1 MTWALHV
8 LLTGLAILAC
18 AILLNVAA
26 AAAGISTWYDL
37 IGEARE
43 QGLVRAAREAGIAT
57 LVLLLVV
64 YPFLLGLA
72 AWLVAWFVGRD
83 ATGAP

>member
-26 AAAGISTWYDL
+26 AAAGISTWYDVL
-37 IGEARE
+37 AEVRDR
-43 QGLVRAAREAGIAT
+43 GLVRAAREAGIAT
-57 LVLLLVV
+57 LVLLLLV
-64 YPFLLGLA
+64 YPFLLGL
-72 AWLVAWFVGRD
+72 VAWFVGWLIAKD